1 MELTHTPKRI
11 TRNVKGERNQMSRDH
26 IIQNIGLVVLVVGMM
41 YGITVIMDM
50 VRDVDGLVE
59 QITVLQDS
67 VDNLVKNHNNGH

>member
-1 MELTHTPKRI
+1 
-11 TRNVKGERNQMSRDH
+11 MSRDH
-26 IIQNIGLVVLVVGMM
+26 IIQNIGLVVIVIGMM

-67 VDNLVKNHNNGH
+67 VDNLVKHHNNGH

>member
-1 MELTHTPKRI
+1 
-11 TRNVKGERNQMSRDH
+11 MSRDH
-26 IIQNIGLVVLVVGMM
+26 IIQNIGLVVSVVGMM

>member
-1 MELTHTPKRI
+1 
-11 TRNVKGERNQMSRDH
+11 MSRDH
-26 IIQNIGLVVLVVGMM
+26 IIQNIGLVVIVVGMM

>member
-1 MELTHTPKRI
+1 
-11 TRNVKGERNQMSRDH
+11 MSRDH
-26 IIQNIGLVVLVVGMM
+26 IIQNIGLLVIVVGMM

>member
-1 MELTHTPKRI
+1 
-11 TRNVKGERNQMSRDH
+11 MSRDH
-26 IIQNIGLVVLVVGMM
+26 IIQNIGLVVIVIGMM

-59 QITVLQDS
+59 QVTVLQDS

>member
-1 MELTHTPKRI
+1 
-11 TRNVKGERNQMSRDH
+11 MSRDH

-67 VDNLVKNHNNGH
+67 VDNLVKNHNNGQ

>member
-1 MELTHTPKRI
+1 
-11 TRNVKGERNQMSRDH
+11 MSRDH
-26 IIQNIGLVVLVVGMM
+26 IIQNIGLLVIVVGMM

-67 VDNLVKNHNNGH
+67 VDNLVKHHNNGH

>member
-1 MELTHTPKRI
+1 
-11 TRNVKGERNQMSRDH
+11 MSRDH
-26 IIQNIGLVVLVVGMM
+26 IIQNIGLVVIVVGMM

-67 VDNLVKNHNNGH
+67 VDNLVKHHNNGH

>member
-1 MELTHTPKRI
+1 
-11 TRNVKGERNQMSRDH
+11 MSRDH

-67 VDNLVKNHNNGH
+67 VDNLVKHHNNGH

>member
-1 MELTHTPKRI
+1 
-11 TRNVKGERNQMSRDH
+11 MSRDH